1 MEKKIGFVRLTDRWV
16 VLRCTRDFFG
26 NNTVANRLCLS
37 RLRDTGPA
45 EQRSEQADMHL
56 FVRCVFISTSSVSI
70 HVSFFLSVSL
80 WWVTSTPSSLR
91 LHFCSHVS
99 WPNLFFLQPCLI
111 WYLFLKKKIFP
122 VMQYLSLIFFLLL
135 FALAFGCFLLKDTDN
150 TCWQHR
156 TPIFLQFLQPA
167 VVSYRKKPPCPRLH
181 SWKRPCVV
189 TLKAE
194 LWASSDSCEK
204 GAAADGKTCIS
215 KPLRGF

>member
-111 WYLFLKKKIFP
+111 WYLFLKKKSFP
-122 VMQYLSLIFFLLL
+122 LCNILALFFFYYFLHWLLAV
-135 FALAFGCFLLKDTDN
+135 FCSKTQTTHVGN
-150 TCWQHR
+150 T
-156 TPIFLQFLQPA
+156 
-167 VVSYRKKPPCPRLH
+167 
-181 SWKRPCVV
+181 
-189 TLKAE
+189 E
-194 LWASSDSCEK
+194 LPFSFSFYN
-204 GAAADGKTCIS
+204 
-215 KPLRGF
+215 PL